1 MPQQPEHLFN
11 RRAQDYQAKYMD
23 VSHYGDTLALFCDAL
38 PLNASVLDV
47 ACGPGNL
54 SRFLLDRR
62 ADLQIFGT
70 DLAPNMVSLA
80 EANVPEGTFSV
91 SDMRQIAGVWSRY
104 DAIICGFG
112 LPYLSKDET
121 AAFLADIPNALRENG
136 WLYLSTMT
144 ADTDDSRLQTSSDG
158 KDTVLTH
165 YHAEATLLGI
175 LTRAQFAIVHAQKQP
190 FPDNPETTDLII
202 IAQSQVTV
210 GA

>member
-1 MPQQPEHLFN
+1 
-11 RRAQDYQAKYMD
+11 
-23 VSHYGDTLALFCDAL
+23 
-38 PLNASVLDV
+38 
-47 ACGPGNL
+47 
-54 SRFLLDRR
+54 
-62 ADLQIFGT
+62 
-70 DLAPNMVSLA
+70 MVSLA

-91 SDMRQIAGVWSRY
+91 SDMRQIAGVRSRY

-112 LPYLSKDET
+112 LPYLSKDEA

-175 LTRAQFAIVHAQKQP
+175 LTRAQFAIVHTQKQP
-190 FPDNPETTDLII
+190 FPDNPETTDLIV
-202 IAQSQVTV
+202 IAQRQAIS
-210 GA
+210 AHKF

>member
-1 MPQQPEHLFN
+1 
-11 RRAQDYQAKYMD
+11 MD

-91 SDMRQIAGVWSRY
+91 SDMRQIASVRSRY
-104 DAIICGFG
+104 DAIVCGFG

-175 LTRAQFAIVHAQKQP
+175 LTRAQFAIVHSQKQP
-190 FPDNPETTDLII
+190 FPNQPDTTDLII